1 MRKVI
6 RKMMRKVIRKKKNDW
21 LYRLREKPL
30 VW

>member
-6 RKMMRKVIRKKKNDW
+6 RKRMRKVIRKKKNGW